1 MNVRKKKNFVSILLE
16 SLSKFIKYTP
26 SLSLDR
32 LPTPFLAFLN
42 PIYIYNIK
50 TKRRKRDKNA
60 TIHFQITKKKKKE
73 GEKWR
78 TGDEKKAKGWKRDK
92 NLSSNSHDPRA
103 HPRRERF
110 LRGPTNWKGLRL
122 FRKFFAVERIT
133 VQIKKEHRTI
143 RIYLICIYIY
153 ISFSAGCALLM
164 RGRARGMSKQ
174 RDWWQVKG
182 QGDLLSGINRGGFIH
197 PLAGCRQKEAS
208 YSKEHG
214 GWRKHG

>member
-1 MNVRKKKNFVSILLE
+1 M
-16 SLSKFIKYTP
+16 
-26 SLSLDR
+26 SLDR
-32 LPTPFLAFLN
+32 LPTLFLAFLN

-50 TKRRKRDKNA
+50 TKRRKRDKNP
-60 TIHFQITKKKKKE
+60 TIHFQITKKKKKKE

-153 ISFSAGCALLM
+153 FLLCWLRSINARTSERNVKTAGLM
-164 RGRARGMSKQ
+164 AGERAGGSIE
-174 RDWWQVKG
+174 RDQ
-182 QGDLLSGINRGGFIH
+182 
-197 PLAGCRQKEAS
+197 
-208 YSKEHG
+208 
-214 GWRKHG
+214 